1 MKYFINTVKN
11 FSKYYRQHTAK
22 EWKDYFFSTHFLG
35 PLVNYGLPLA
45 AIADLQKS
53 PEFISGNMTVAL
65 LVYSSIFSR
74 FAWRVQ
80 PRNMLLLSCHLL
92 NLTAQSTQMIRF
104 LNHNYVHAFQDPYY
118 KEGTKIKD
126 KN

>member
-1 MKYFINTVKN
+1 MKYIADTVKN
-11 FSKYYRQHTAK
+11 FGKYYRQHSAK

-35 PLVNYGLPLA
+35 PLVNYGLPVA
-45 AIADLQKS
+45 AIADLKKS

-80 PRNMLLLSCHLL
+80 PRNMLLLSCHVL

-104 LNHNYVHAFQDPYY
+104 LNHNYIHAFNDPYC
-118 KEGTKIKD
+118 EED
-126 KN
+126 KKNEEKN